1 MSSLI
6 LGLYYIFTFL
16 ENISNI
22 ICTHLTK
29 SYGNKQ
35 IKLIEV
41 NPGPC
46 LITQNILKKTDYNI
60 LIYENSYNAFKEYLT
75 VSFMFVYHDILK
87 YFMSIIVN

>member
-6 LGLYYIFTFL
+6 LDLFHIFTFL
-16 ENISNI
+16 DNICNI

-29 SYGNKQ
+29 NYGNKQ

-60 LIYENSYNAFKEYLT
+60 LIYENSYNAFKDYIT
-75 VSFMFVYHDILK
+75 VSFMFAYHNILK
-87 YFMSIIVN
+87 YFIRLL